1 MRIEAATEATQELL
15 EALTALLP
23 QLNPKLKPLTMERL
37 SSVISD
43 PATTLLVV
51 SDGVGIVG
59 AAAVLVYATPA
70 FVKARIE
77 DVVVDEHSR
86 GQGVGEALVRRCI
99 EVARDACRVL
109 VHVEIAVEV
118 GVKLRPRRAR
128 AIAVGA
134 ANVDL
139 LAVDL
144 AHQVGHQSVE
154 VARGDRAASLDTF
167 VDLQLQPG
175 ERRHDEEIAIEVGHR
190 FRYDRDQELRN

>member
-1 MRIEAATEATQELL
+1 MRIEAATEATQQLL

-51 SDGVGIVG
+51 SDGGRIVG

-99 EVARDACRVL
+99 EVARERGAEI
-109 VHVEIAVEV
+109 VE
-118 GVKLRPRRAR
+118 LQSAR
-128 AIAVGA
+128 WR
-134 ANVDL
+134 
-139 LAVDL
+139 
-144 AHQVGHQSVE
+144 E
-154 VARGDRAASLDTF
+154 VANRLYPRIGF
-167 VDLQLQPG
+167 QLR
-175 ERRHDEEIAIEVGHR
+175 ESNLYRL
-190 FRYDRDQELRN
+190 EL

>member
-37 SSVISD
+37 SNVISD

-86 GQGVGEALVRRCI
+86 GQGVGEALVEGMR
-99 EVARDACRVL
+99 ARDACRVL
-109 VHVEIAVEV
+109 VHVEVAVEV
-118 GVKLRPRRAR
+118 GMKLRPRRAR

-134 ANVDL
+134 ADVDL

-144 AHQVGHQSVE
+144 AHEVGHQSVE

-175 ERRHDEEIAIEVGHR
+175 E
-190 FRYDRDQELRN
+190 

>member
-51 SDGVGIVG
+51 SDGGRIVG

-99 EVARDACRVL
+99 EVARERGAEI
-109 VHVEIAVEV
+109 VE
-118 GVKLRPRRAR
+118 LQSAR
-128 AIAVGA
+128 WR
-134 ANVDL
+134 
-139 LAVDL
+139 
-144 AHQVGHQSVE
+144 E
-154 VARGDRAASLDTF
+154 VANRLYPRMGF
-167 VDLQLQPG
+167 QLR
-175 ERRHDEEIAIEVGHR
+175 ESNLYRL
-190 FRYDRDQELRN
+190 EL

>member
-51 SDGVGIVG
+51 SDGGRIVG

-77 DVVVDEHSR
+77 DVVVDENSR
-86 GQGVGEALVRRCI
+86 GKGVGDALVRRCI
-99 EVARDACRVL
+99 EVARERGAEI
-109 VHVEIAVEV
+109 VE
-118 GVKLRPRRAR
+118 LQSAR
-128 AIAVGA
+128 WR
-134 ANVDL
+134 
-139 LAVDL
+139 
-144 AHQVGHQSVE
+144 E
-154 VARGDRAASLDTF
+154 VANRLYPRLGF
-167 VDLQLQPG
+167 QLR
-175 ERRHDEEIAIEVGHR
+175 ESNLYRL
-190 FRYDRDQELRN
+190 EL

>member
-37 SSVISD
+37 SNVISD

-86 GQGVGEALVRRCI
+86 GQGVGEALVGRCI
-99 EVARDACRVL
+99 EVARERGAEI
-109 VHVEIAVEV
+109 VE
-118 GVKLRPRRAR
+118 LQSAR
-128 AIAVGA
+128 WR
-134 ANVDL
+134 
-139 LAVDL
+139 
-144 AHQVGHQSVE
+144 E
-154 VARGDRAASLDTF
+154 VANRLYPRIGF
-167 VDLQLQPG
+167 QLR
-175 ERRHDEEIAIEVGHR
+175 ESNLYRL
-190 FRYDRDQELRN
+190 EL